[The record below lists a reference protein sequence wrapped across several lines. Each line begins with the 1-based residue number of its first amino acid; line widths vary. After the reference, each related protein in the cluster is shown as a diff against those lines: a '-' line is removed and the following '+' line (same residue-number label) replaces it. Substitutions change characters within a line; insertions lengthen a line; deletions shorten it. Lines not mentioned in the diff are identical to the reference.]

1 MIKVTYIDSA
11 GTDETIIA
19 AARQSTDGAFR
30 GWGTPEKPGDEK
42 LLKYLHTRGHSSVF
56 EFCQLHVEI
65 EAPIFVA
72 RQVFRHRTFSFS
84 EVSGRYVE
92 MPMNFHFPEWK
103 KQAEKN
109 RQASGEGLG
118 ENQLLADTCYKE
130 GLRAATVAYKQLLTL
145 GVSKEQARAVL
156 PLSLMTR
163 WRMSGD
169 LRCWLAFLKL
179 RMASD
184 VQEET
189 RDLANQV
196 AAIIHE
202 RWPRTAEVV
211 GLPKVNK

>member
-30 GWGTPEKPGDEK
+30 GWGSPEKPGDEK
-42 LLKYLHTRGHSSVF
+42 LLKYLWDHQHSSVF

-72 RQVFRHRTFSFS
+72 RQVFRHRTFSYS

-92 MPMNFHFPEWK
+92 MPTNFHLPDWK

-130 GLRAATVAYKQLLTL
+130 GLRAATVAYKQLLNL
-145 GVSKEQARAVL
+145 GVSKEQARMVL

-211 GLPKVNK
+211 GLPKVDK